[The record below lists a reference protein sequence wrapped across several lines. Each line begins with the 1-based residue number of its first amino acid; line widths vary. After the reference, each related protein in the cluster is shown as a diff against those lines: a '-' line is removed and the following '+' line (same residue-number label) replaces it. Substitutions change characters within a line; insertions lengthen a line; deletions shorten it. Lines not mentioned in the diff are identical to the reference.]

1 MKVMNIDALGNVVDG
16 FMVNMSTVEG
26 KESFS
31 ICYKREVS
39 WKKSLDRV
47 LVQTIW
53 LLRSKQIGNK
63 LGLDLR
69 RF

>member
-31 ICYKREVS
+31 RCYKREVG
-39 WKKSLDRV
+39 W
-47 LVQTIW
+47 
-53 LLRSKQIGNK
+53 
-63 LGLDLR
+63 
-69 RF
+69 